1 MVRSFKN
8 LATPRR
14 VAVVI
19 AHPDDEVFCSGLIC
33 ELVERGSEVSI
44 VCLTRGEGGPSG
56 GHPRE
61 DVGMIRSAE
70 MEAAAAVLGIR
81 SITYLGQN
89 DPEPLSGKV
98 RAPAIG
104 VVPLSVLLKRFVA
117 PADLVITHGS
127 SGEYWHPAHRLLHR
141 AVQRLARERGGSKK
155 VWLSFL
161 ARHPQ
166 HPLPK
171 LVNWEDSTYLRLNLG
186 RHQATRLQALACH
199 RTQAEVFERFAG
211 GNLEGFI
218 RLTETES
225 YALMGIRRLQ
235 IAKTTYVSKRKGNQT
250 ADACKKDPKGE
261 MVGHHRR

>member
-1 MVRSFKN
+1 MVRSLKN

-19 AHPDDEVFCSGLIC
+19 AHPDDEVFCSGLIR
-33 ELVERGSEVSI
+33 ELVERGSQVCV
-44 VCLTRGEGGPSG
+44 VCLTRGEGGPRG

-61 DVGMIRSAE
+61 DLGMIRIAE
-70 MEAAAAVLGIR
+70 LEAAAAVLGIE
-81 SITYLGQN
+81 SITFLGEN
-89 DPEPLSGKV
+89 DPEPVSGKV

-104 VVPLSVLLKRFVA
+104 LAPLRALLKCQLA
-117 PADLVITHGS
+117 QADLVITHGS
-127 SGEYWHPAHRLLHR
+127 SGEYCHPAHRLLHR
-141 AVQRLARERGGSKK
+141 AVQRLAREQWGANK

-186 RHQATRLQALACH
+186 RHHATRLEALACH
-199 RTQAEVFERFAG
+199 RTQAEVFERFG
-211 GNLEGFI
+211 GGSLERFI

-225 YALMGIRRLQ
+225 YALMGACRLQ
-235 IAKTTYVSKRKGNQT
+235 IAKTAYIGKRKGNQT
-250 ADACKKDPKGE
+250 SDARKKDPKGE
-261 MVGHHRR
+261 IVGHHGC